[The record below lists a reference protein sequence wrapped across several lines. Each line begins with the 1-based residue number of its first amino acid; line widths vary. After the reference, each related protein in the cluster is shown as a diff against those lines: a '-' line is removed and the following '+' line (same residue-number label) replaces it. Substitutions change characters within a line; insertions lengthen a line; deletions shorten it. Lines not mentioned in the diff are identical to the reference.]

1 MAGEASAVLGNV
13 MAVARATFTDGVVA
27 RHVLVMTSTSAL
39 SLFAVFL
46 VDILTLVYVSML
58 HEPVLL
64 AAVGIAKVLI
74 FLNAALANGLIIA
87 AATVLSERI
96 GHRAT
101 KAVSRFTT
109 SLMLMVLVVSG
120 LCAALQLAFI
130 VPVTRMLG
138 ADAATYEA
146 ARVFIWLTLPFSV
159 LQSAMQMSAQIL
171 RAAGDSRRALWVVLS
186 VAATL
191 AIADPLLIFVLDLGL
206 EGAGLAYALSALT
219 SACLGVYWVRRHV
232 GLTTSIHLKLLRM
245 HARYTFRIALP
256 AMVGNLATPVGLAYV
271 VSSVAVFGTSALA
284 AMAVLDRVMQFSYC
298 AFFALPS
305 ALAPVLGQNIGAQL
319 DGRVSS
325 AIVFSRKLVVVYG
338 LLIWA
343 LLLLSCASIAD
354 FYGLESEGRAL
365 FVAFCQF
372 GGGLWVIIG
381 LDFVSI
387 SVFLTMAR
395 PWLVAVF
402 AWLRCTAGTVPF
414 VFAATHLFGSSGA
427 MPGMFAGN
435 ALIALISIFT
445 ASITARRFFARRA
458 RAASIGI
465 I

>member
-1 MAGEASAVLGNV
+1 MAAG
-13 MAVARATFTDGVVA
+13 RATFTEGVVA
-27 RHVLVMTSTSAL
+27 RHILVMSSTSAL

-58 HEPVLL
+58 HEPLLL
-64 AAVGIAKVLI
+64 AAVGISKVLI

-101 KAVSRFTT
+101 KAVSRFTS
-109 SLMLMVLVVSG
+109 SLLLMVLIVSG
-120 LCAALQLAFI
+120 LTAVLQLALI
-130 VPVTRMLG
+130 VPITHWLG

-159 LQSAMQMSAQIL
+159 LHSAMQMSAQIL
-171 RAAGDSRRALWVVLS
+171 RSAGDSRRALWVVLS
-186 VAATL
+186 GAATL
-191 AIADPLLIFVLDLGL
+191 AMADPLLIFVLDLGL
-206 EGAGLAYALSALT
+206 EGAGLAYALSALV
-219 SACLGVYWVRRHV
+219 SVSLGVYWVRRHV
-232 GLTTSIHLKLLRM
+232 GMATSIKPRLLRM
-245 HARYTFRIALP
+245 HARRTFRIALP

-271 VSSVAVFGTSALA
+271 VSTVATFGTSALA
-284 AMAVLDRVMQFSYC
+284 AMAVLDRVMQFCYC

-305 ALAPVLGQNIGAQL
+305 ALAPVLGQNIGAHQ
-319 DGRVSS
+319 DGRVNS

-338 LLIWA
+338 LVVWG
-343 LLLLSCASIAD
+343 LLLLSSGTIAD
-354 FYGLESEGRAL
+354 FYGLEGEGRAL
-365 FVAFCQF
+365 FIAFCQF
-372 GGGLWVIIG
+372 GGALWVLIG

-387 SVFLTMAR
+387 AVFVTMAR

-402 AWLRCTAGTVPF
+402 AWCRATAGTIPF

-435 ALIALISIFT
+435 ALIALISICT
-445 ASITARRFFARRA
+445 ASVTAKRFFTRRA
-458 RAASIGI
+458 QPASAGI
-465 I
+465 N